1 MNAFKIECSAATDEY
16 VVNALS
22 ENNIK
27 HAVKGIKYINDYGQD
42 INEGDIDN
50 GSGDPAKMLAGI
62 IIELEC
68 ETDESTLEGLLEAV
82 ADFEGISLAII

>member
-27 HAVKGIKYINDYGQD
+27 HAVKGIKFINDYGQD

-50 GSGDPAKMLAGI
+50 GSGDPAKMLSGI